1 MIKTLEGRTMM
12 KAFETITIH
21 NTQIKNRLVYP
32 PTFTCM
38 GVDSEEALD
47 YYTARAQG
55 GVGIVIVESTDIDLF
70 KEKDFCVKMER
81 LASSIFKAGAMPIIE
96 LRPHFFM
103 PNEEVWVSEQPGKRE
118 ISTEE
123 IQASIK
129 QYALA
134 AVAAQK
140 AGFLGVDVHGAHGFL
155 LNRMFSVKENQR
167 KDQFGGTLENRMR
180 YGLEIVTAIRKNV
193 SKDFLVFYRHT
204 PFDSEGGYTM
214 EESLQFAKALEER
227 GIDVMDISPSMGPD
241 GEFAYYAEPFKKVL
255 QIPVLAV
262 NGFHHIEH
270 IEEVLENGKCDL
282 VGIGRGL
289 IADPDL
295 PNKLQSGREDEII
308 RCMGCDKLCF
318 GNMYQGKP
326 ISCVWRARK
335 K

>member
-1 MIKTLEGRTMM
+1 MIKILEGRIVM
-12 KAFETITIH
+12 KAFETIKINH
-21 NTQIKNRLVYP
+21 IEIKNRLVYP
-32 PTFTCM
+32 PTYTCM
-38 GVDSEEALD
+38 GVDSEEALA

-55 GVGIVIVESTDIDLF
+55 GAGIVIVESTDIDLF
-70 KEKDFCVKMER
+70 KEKDFVLKMER
-81 LASSIFKAGAMPIIE
+81 LASSIFKAGAIPMIQ

-118 ISTEE
+118 LLTEE
-123 IQASIK
+123 IQASIQ
-129 QYALA
+129 QYGLA
-134 AVAAQK
+134 AGAAQK

-155 LNRMFSVKENQR
+155 LNKMFSVKENQR
-167 KDQFGGTLENRMR
+167 KDQFGGSLENRMR
-180 YGLEIVTAIRKNV
+180 YGLEIVTSIRKSV

-204 PFDSEGGYTM
+204 PFDPEGGYTM

-227 GIDVMDISPSMGPD
+227 GIDVMDISPSMGPN
-241 GEFAYYAEPFKKVL
+241 GEFAYYAVPFKKIL
-255 QIPVLAV
+255 QIPVLTV
-262 NGFHHIEH
+262 NGFHHVEH

-295 PNKLQSGREDEII
+295 PNKLQSGNKGDII
-308 RCMGCDKLCF
+308 RCIECDKLCY